1 MNFSMPV
8 IKTKNK
14 LTEELNKL
22 GNNQDLGLVPTLGA
36 LHKGHASLIQKAVK
50 ENKIVVVSIFINPTQ
65 FNNKEDLDKYPKTL
79 AADVQ
84 LISAISDEIIVFA
97 PDVAEIYPDTV
108 IPKIYDFEGL
118 DKVMEGEFRDDH
130 FNGVGTIVEELL
142 KTVKPTRAYFGEK
155 DFQQLRIIQKLT
167 EIQHIPVEII
177 GCEIIRE
184 NHGLAMSSRNERLS
198 EGIRLKAAF
207 IYDTLKTAKIKF
219 GMENALNVK
228 DWVAKEFEK
237 IDEFQLEYF
246 DITDVETLTPIQN
259 KINNVKYRAF
269 IAVYVEDVRLID
281 NIALN

>member
-1 MNFSMPV
+1 MPV
-8 IKTKNK
+8 IQTKNK

-50 ENKIVVVSIFINPTQ
+50 ENKIVVVSIFVNPTQ

-198 EGIRLKAAF
+198 EGIRLKASF